1 MLIHTGDLQPLCQL
15 YPDLKK
21 TVTEEISA
29 FLAMRKCDKDCCKAV
44 KGNCNACV
52 LNTQGCDQTDLPAD
66 IPKEN
71 INLQVKLFISEKTTQ
86 EEITTAVDSVLE
98 EFKDLSQLDQLFI
111 STADKTDKD
120 LLLKCWPWLEEL
132 VTCGKV
138 KFLGLSDP
146 KCQTIQPLIES
157 CNIWP
162 KSIQLFF
169 KCENISDTCIDL
181 LKLANYYKIRV
192 TIHRD
197 ELQSL
202 QELGEALFQSTG
214 VRLSESW
221 VAKYSMFDAKRK
233 VILKKGYIV
242 EVENCNKK

>member
-1 MLIHTGDLQPLCQL
+1 MSAYYLCARYIILCWSKIQH
-15 YPDLKK
+15 
-21 TVTEEISA
+21 
-29 FLAMRKCDKDCCKAV
+29 FC
-44 KGNCNACV
+44 
-52 LNTQGCDQTDLPAD
+52 
-66 IPKEN
+66 
-71 INLQVKLFISEKTTQ
+71 
-86 EEITTAVDSVLE
+86 SVLRRY
-98 EFKDLSQLDQLFI
+98 KLS
-111 STADKTDKD
+111 
-120 LLLKCWPWLEEL
+120 P
-132 VTCGKV
+132 
-138 KFLGLSDP
+138 
-146 KCQTIQPLIES
+146 
-157 CNIWP
+157 
-162 KSIQLFF
+162 QLFF

-242 EVENCNKK
+242 EVENCNKKWILVNLVQRLKDLTRSDSLYSKI